1 MNSKIRFFRGAVL
14 IFLAAVLVCGCTG
27 KPKPI
32 RQSELA
38 LGTVCSV
45 SLFDSKEQALLP
57 AAFSLISQLENKISK
72 NIPDSEISALNRS
85 AGVSPVVLSKPV
97 FQLLTMAH
105 KFSILSEGIFDVTI
119 DPVVELWGIGTDH
132 ASVPAPE
139 RLSHAVSLVDY
150 RRVVLDSAHSS
161 AFLPEKELAVDL
173 GGIAKGYIADQV
185 RDFLVSGGSGGG
197 IIDLGGNILTFGKKP
212 DGSDFRIGIQDPF
225 GGRGSS
231 IGVLTMK
238 EGSLVTS
245 GIYER
250 FFEQD
255 GRKYHHIFDVRTG
268 YPVDNSLAGVSIMT
282 QESAAGDA
290 LSTAVFALG
299 LEKGMALVEGMDG
312 VEAIFIT
319 RDKEVYISSGIR
331 ESFTLTDRNFTMR
344 GAF

>member
-1 MNSKIRFFRGAVL
+1 MISKIRFFKSAVL
-14 IFLAAVLVCGCTG
+14 ILLAAVLVCGCTG

-32 RQSELA
+32 RQTELA

-45 SLFDSKEQALLP
+45 SLFDSKEKALLP
-57 AAFSLISQLENKISK
+57 ASFNLISQLENKISK

-85 AGVSPVVLSKPV
+85 AGISPVVLSKPV
-97 FQLLTMAH
+97 FRLLTMACN
-105 KFSILSEGIFDVTI
+105 FSILSEGMFDVTI

-132 ASVPAPE
+132 AAVPAPDK
-139 RLSHAVSLVDY
+139 LNHAVSLVDY
-150 RRVVLDSAHSS
+150 RKIVLDSAKSS

-185 RDFLVSGGSGGG
+185 HDFLVEKGAGGG
-197 IIDLGGNILTFGKKP
+197 IIDLGGNILVFGKKP

-231 IGVLTMK
+231 IGIVTMSG
-238 EGSLVTS
+238 GSLVTS

-255 GRKYHHIFDVRTG
+255 GKKYHHIFDVKTG
-268 YPVDNSLAGVSIMT
+268 YPVDNSLVGVSIVT
-282 QESAAGDA
+282 RESAEGDA
-290 LSTAVFALG
+290 LSTTVFALG
-299 LEKGMALVEGMDG
+299 LEKGIALVERTNG

-319 RDKEVYISSGIR
+319 KNKEVYISSGLR

-344 GAF
+344 GGF

>member
-1 MNSKIRFFRGAVL
+1 MISKKRFLISAVL
-14 IFLAAVLVCGCTG
+14 ILLAAVLVCGCTG

-32 RQSELA
+32 RQTELA

-45 SLFDSKEQALLP
+45 SLFDSKEKALLP
-57 AAFSLISQLENKISK
+57 ASFSLISQLEGRIIK
-72 NIPDSEISALNRS
+72 NIPDSEISKLNRN
-85 AGVSPVVLSKPV
+85 AGGSPVVLSQPV
-97 FQLLTMAH
+97 FQLLTMAR
-105 KFSILSEGIFDVTI
+105 KFSILSEGMFDVTI

-197 IIDLGGNILTFGKKP
+197 IIDLGGNILAFGKKP

-231 IGVLTMK
+231 IGVVTMA

-255 GRKYHHIFDVRTG
+255 GKKYHHIFDVRTG
-268 YPVDNSLAGVSIMT
+268 YPVDNSLAGVSIVT
-282 QESAAGDA
+282 KESAAGDA

-299 LEKGMALVEGMDG
+299 LEKGMTLVEGTEG

-319 RDKEVYISSGIR
+319 KDKEVYISSGLK
-331 ESFTLTDRNFTMR
+331 ESFNLTDRNFTMR
-344 GAF
+344 GGF

>member
-1 MNSKIRFFRGAVL
+1 MNSKNRFFKSAVL
-14 IFLAAVLVCGCTG
+14 IIFAAVLVCGCTG

-32 RQSELA
+32 RQTELA
-38 LGTVCSV
+38 LGTVCTV
-45 SLFDSKEQALLP
+45 SLFDSREKALLP
-57 AAFSLISQLENKISK
+57 ASFSLISQLENKISK
-72 NIPDSEISALNRS
+72 NIPESEISVLNRS
-85 AGVSPVVLSKPV
+85 AGVSPAVLSQPV
-97 FQLLTMAH
+97 FQLLTMAQ
-105 KFSILSEGIFDVTI
+105 KFSILSEGMFDVTI

-132 ASVPAPE
+132 AAVPDQD

-150 RRVVLDSAHSS
+150 RKVVLDQAHSS

-185 RDFLVSGGSGGG
+185 KEFLISGGASGG
-197 IIDLGGNILTFGKKP
+197 IIDLGGNILAFGRKP

>member
-1 MNSKIRFFRGAVL
+1 MNSKNRFFKSAVL
-14 IFLAAVLVCGCTG
+14 IIFAAVLVCGCTG

-32 RQSELA
+32 RQTELA
-38 LGTVCSV
+38 LGTVCTV
-45 SLFDSKEQALLP
+45 SLFDSRDKALLP
-57 AAFSLISQLENKISK
+57 ASFSLISQLENKISK

-85 AGVSPVVLSKPV
+85 AGVSPAVLSQPV
-97 FQLLTMAH
+97 FQLLTMAQ
-105 KFSILSEGIFDVTI
+105 KFSILSEGMFDVTI

-132 ASVPAPE
+132 AAVPAQG

-150 RRVVLDSAHSS
+150 RKVVLDPAHSS

-185 RDFLVSGGSGGG
+185 KEFLISGGATGG
-197 IIDLGGNILTFGKKP
+197 IIDLGGNILAFGRKP

>member
-1 MNSKIRFFRGAVL
+1 MISKTRFLRSAVL
-14 IFLAAVLVCGCTG
+14 IILAAVLVCGCTG

-32 RQSELA
+32 RQTELA

-45 SLFDSKEQALLP
+45 SLFDSKEKALLP
-57 AAFSLISQLENKISK
+57 ASFSLISQLENKISK
-72 NIPDSEISALNRS
+72 NIPDSEISKLNRN
-85 AGVSPVVLSKPV
+85 AGVSPVVLSQPV
-97 FQLLTMAH
+97 FQLLTMAR
-105 KFSILSEGIFDVTI
+105 KFSILSEGMFDVTI

-132 ASVPAPE
+132 ASVPAPDKLE
-139 RLSHAVSLVDY
+139 HAVSLVDY
-150 RRVVLDSAHSS
+150 RKVVLDPERSS

-185 RDFLVSGGSGGG
+185 KDFLVSRGASGG
-197 IIDLGGNILTFGKKP
+197 IVDLGGNILAFGRKP

-231 IGVLTMK
+231 IGVVTMS

-255 GRKYHHIFDVRTG
+255 GKRYHHIFDVKTG
-268 YPVDNSLAGVSIMT
+268 FPVENNLSGVSIVT
-282 QESAAGDA
+282 RESAAGDA

-299 LEKGMALVEGMDG
+299 LEKGMALVEKTDG
-312 VEAIFIT
+312 VEAVCIT
-319 RDKEVYISSGIR
+319 KDKEVYISSGLKD
-331 ESFTLTDRNFTMR
+331 SFILTDQNFKMR
-344 GAF
+344 GGF

>member
-1 MNSKIRFFRGAVL
+1 M
-14 IFLAAVLVCGCTG
+14 
-27 KPKPI
+27 
-32 RQSELA
+32 
-38 LGTVCSV
+38 
-45 SLFDSKEQALLP
+45 
-57 AAFSLISQLENKISK
+57 
-72 NIPDSEISALNRS
+72 
-85 AGVSPVVLSKPV
+85 
-97 FQLLTMAH
+97 
-105 KFSILSEGIFDVTI
+105 
-119 DPVVELWGIGTDH
+119 
-132 ASVPAPE
+132 
-139 RLSHAVSLVDY
+139 
-150 RRVVLDSAHSS
+150 
-161 AFLPEKELAVDL
+161 DL

-185 RDFLVSGGSGGG
+185 KEFLISGGASGG
-197 IIDLGGNILTFGKKP
+197 IIDLGGNILAFGRKP

-250 FFEQD
+250 FFEQN